1 MCTRLKWASP
11 DVESGVASFAKAI
24 AKLQRLTRRVV
35 QAYQVVGI
43 CWHPAHRWPGVRR
56 SAELLP
62 GSREFGAN
70 LLIYAQWMTMA
81 RCANVAIGLPV
92 RGDVLLLPMFGSRL
106 AQALATARR
115 GGHFDRLFF
124 LVMMFDNF
132 ERF

>member
-1 MCTRLKWASP
+1 
-11 DVESGVASFAKAI
+11 
-24 AKLQRLTRRVV
+24 
-35 QAYQVVGI
+35 
-43 CWHPAHRWPGVRR
+43 
-56 SAELLP
+56 
-62 GSREFGAN
+62 
-70 LLIYAQWMTMA
+70 MA

-132 ERF
+132 ERFWACLIAYPRDNQHGHGKSPMHGV